1 MTSQIEKIV
10 SDSLGEILVGLS
22 DEFLSLDYRSDSAV
36 LFGGSGVLDSISLV
50 SLILLVEEKLQNE
63 LKTDILLV
71 NEKAMSQK
79 NSPFRTFNSFVA
91 YVNSLI
97 LSE

>member
-10 SDSLGEILVGLS
+10 SDSLGEILAGLNE
-22 DEFLSLDYRSDSAV
+22 EFSSLDYKSDDTV
-36 LFGGSGVLDSISLV
+36 LFGGDGVLDSISLV

-79 NSPFRTFNSFVA
+79 NSPFRTFNSFVT
-91 YVNSLI
+91 YINSLI
-97 LSE
+97 